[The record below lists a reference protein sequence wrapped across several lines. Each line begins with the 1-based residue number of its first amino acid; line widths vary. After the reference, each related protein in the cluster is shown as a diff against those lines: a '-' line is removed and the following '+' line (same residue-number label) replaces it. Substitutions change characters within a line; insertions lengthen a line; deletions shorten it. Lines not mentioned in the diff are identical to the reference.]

1 MRSYLLYFNSHSVLL
16 KIVSCA
22 TLGTR
27 AVGCGRL
34 QYTNCAILFTIFSLS
49 LIICLHVRCSC
60 TPKTEDH
67 SSVQNVGTYLPKFMA
82 LYST

>member
-1 MRSYLLYFNSHSVLL
+1 MRSYLLYFNSHSMPL
-16 KIVSCA
+16 KIVSRA
-22 TLGTR
+22 T
-27 AVGCGRL
+27 GCGCL
-34 QYTNCAILFTIFSLS
+34 HYTNCAILATTFPPS
-49 LIICLHVRCSC
+49 LIISLHVPCSC